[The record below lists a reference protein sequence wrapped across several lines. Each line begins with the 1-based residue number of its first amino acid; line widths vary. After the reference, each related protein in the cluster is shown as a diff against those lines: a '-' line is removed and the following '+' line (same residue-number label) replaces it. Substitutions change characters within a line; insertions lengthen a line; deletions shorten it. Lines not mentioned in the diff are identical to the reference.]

1 MTGLGG
7 REVAL
12 MKRRLLVSAAALIM
26 TVMVDISAVA
36 PAWGQHD
43 EGGCDGYEGDH
54 GRGCLPAINNE
65 CEDGG
70 WQLFDV
76 LKNLFENQGRCL

>member
-1 MTGLGG
+1 MRRRILVSV
-7 REVAL
+7 VAL
-12 MKRRLLVSAAALIM
+12 TMTAILSIM
-26 TVMVDISAVA
+26 SG
-36 PAWGQHD
+36 PAWGQDH
-43 EGGCDGYEGDH
+43 GVGCDGYEGDH